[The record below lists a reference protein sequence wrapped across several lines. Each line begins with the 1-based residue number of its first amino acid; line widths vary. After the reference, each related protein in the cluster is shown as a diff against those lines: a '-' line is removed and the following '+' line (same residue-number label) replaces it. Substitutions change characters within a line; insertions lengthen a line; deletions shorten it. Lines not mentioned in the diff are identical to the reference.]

1 MTENVCNY
9 KGRG

>member
-1 MTENVCNY
+1 MNY